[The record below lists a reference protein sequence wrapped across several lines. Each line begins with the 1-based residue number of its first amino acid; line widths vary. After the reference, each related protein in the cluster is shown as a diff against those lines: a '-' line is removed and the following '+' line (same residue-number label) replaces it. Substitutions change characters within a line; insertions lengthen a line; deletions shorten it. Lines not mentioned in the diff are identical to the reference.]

1 MYSSILGNSYTQM
14 KLINRQGI
22 EFLVHNDTNDEVA
35 GFWNLDAWEQE
46 NYPVVQHFSSQ
57 CSTFINAG
65 GWIGPFTLFAAKIF
79 KRVYSL
85 EPDPL
90 AFEELTKNVELNKFT
105 NVQLGNKALFDGS
118 KKEITMGS
126 DFSPLGRSGTSIFQ
140 LDKAVTVPCITL
152 REYFDQNDIIPGSF
166 LMLDVE
172 GAEYALFDDVEFFE
186 KYRPVIFIELHLK
199 FLNDENYTRLINA
212 LNNLK
217 HIYPIDTTTFDRNNI
232 SHKLFQPI

>member
-1 MYSSILGNSYTQM
+1 M
-14 KLINRQGI
+14 KTINRQGV
-22 EFLVHNDTNDEVA
+22 EFLVHNDSSDEITR
-35 GFWNLDAWEQE
+35 FWNLDSWEQE
-46 NYPVVQHFSSQ
+46 NYPIVKQFATK

-65 GWIGPFTLFAAKIF
+65 GWIGPFTLFAAKLY
-79 KRVYSL
+79 KSVYSL

-90 AFEELTKNVELNKFT
+90 AFDELVKNVELNNFT
-105 NVQLGNKALFDGS
+105 NVQLGNKALFDGT

-152 REYFDQNDIIPGSF
+152 KEFFSQHNIVPGSF

-186 KYRPVIFIELHLK
+186 KYRPIIFIELHLK
-199 FLNDENYTRLINA
+199 FLNDENFNRLTIA

-217 HIYPIDTTTFDRNNI
+217 HLYQIDTTTFDRNNI
-232 SHKLFQPI
+232 SHRLFQPI